1 MNVVNLHSSCTMIL
15 LGILASTTIIGLT
28 SSTPLS
34 SYERRDLSAD
44 RPKLFLLVDQ
54 RIPELENEM
63 LDSGSDPNAAARRTK
78 RIGSLSIVNSL
89 DVLRQRVLLEL
100 ARRKALQDQRQI
112 DANRRFLETIGKR
125 SVPEY
130 GPDVDRVAAMS
141 QRQQQRAGSHD
152 QSTASDRATSKSQD
166 WFEESDPVFRESQ
179 DDQMTRVQAN
189 ELRLL

>member
-1 MNVVNLHSSCTMIL
+1 MNVINLHSSCTMIL

-28 SSTPLS
+28 SSAPLS

-44 RPKLFLLVDQ
+44 HPKVFLLVDQ

-63 LDSGSDPNAAARRTK
+63 LDSGNDLSATARRTK
-78 RIGSLSIVNSL
+78 RIGSLSIVNSM

-130 GPDVDRVAAMS
+130 DGPDAGRVS
-141 QRQQQRAGSHD
+141 TSGQRHAESRYR
-152 QSTASDRATSKSQD
+152 STAPDQATSKTQD
-166 WFEESDPVFRESQ
+166 WFEENDPVFHESQ